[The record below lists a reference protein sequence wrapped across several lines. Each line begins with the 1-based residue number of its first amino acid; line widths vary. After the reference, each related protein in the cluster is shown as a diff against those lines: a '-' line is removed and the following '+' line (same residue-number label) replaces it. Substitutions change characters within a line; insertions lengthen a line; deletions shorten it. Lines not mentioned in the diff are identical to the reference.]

1 MHLSRNNLINVLWV
15 EETLSEATILNTFY
29 FLSDN
34 HTPAG
39 KLIIFMA
46 KVVNHNYQEAL
57 WECLYLLFMLLPV
70 FLTGFNVS
78 FFLLLLFLRFICF

>member
-1 MHLSRNNLINVLWV
+1 MYFSSSNLINVLRV
-15 EETLSEATILNTFY
+15 EETLSKATILNTFY

-46 KVVNHNYQEAL
+46 KGDEPYVG
-57 WECLYLLFMLLPV
+57 M
-70 FLTGFNVS
+70 
-78 FFLLLLFLRFICF
+78 LLFLFIYYVFACLSNWFSMFSFIIISKIYLSACF

>member
-1 MHLSRNNLINVLWV
+1 MYFSSNDLINVLGV

-46 KVVNHNYQEAL
+46 KVMNHNYQKAL
-57 WECLYLLFMLLPV
+57 WECFYLLFMFLPI
-70 FLTGFNVS
+70 FLTGFQCLL
-78 FFLLLLFLRFICF
+78 FFLLLLF